1 MACGYSSL
9 DYLNRLQVDRLK
21 IARSFIT
28 GLLLQDENQAIVR
41 AMIQIARSLQL
52 ETLAEGIE
60 DPRVADHLKALGCDG
75 VQGFWY
81 CEPLPAAGLEQWLPR
96 RAA

>member
-1 MACGYSSL
+1 
-9 DYLNRLQVDRLK
+9 
-21 IARSFIT
+21 
-28 GLLLQDENQAIVR
+28 
-41 AMIQIARSLQL
+41 MIQIARSLQL

-60 DPRVADHLKALGCDG
+60 DSRVADHLKALGCDG

-81 CEPLPAAGLEQWLPR
+81 CEPLPAAGLEQWLQR

>member
-1 MACGYSSL
+1 
-9 DYLNRLQVDRLK
+9 
-21 IARSFIT
+21 
-28 GLLLQDENQAIVR
+28 
-41 AMIQIARSLQL
+41 MIQIARSLQL

-81 CEPLPAAGLEQWLPR
+81 CAPLPAAELEQWLQR
-96 RAA
+96 RTA